1 MNLNFGLQF
10 AQLYQRD
17 GLVALDA
24 QFLQELNAAAPALA
38 GQLAAARLDPEALA
52 PKAESALLI
61 EVGPYVEDFIAK
73 LFRIEA
79 AVGQLAQSRSIRLV
93 RDLQVPAGVMG
104 DSGRLQQ
111 VFCNLLHNALKDRT

>member
-61 EVGPYVEDFIAK
+61 EVGPYVEDFIA
-73 LFRIEA
+73 
-79 AVGQLAQSRSIRLV
+79 
-93 RDLQVPAGVMG
+93 
-104 DSGRLQQ
+104 
-111 VFCNLLHNALKDRT
+111 